1 MMFRRNGELWP
12 GLWRHSAAIFLGM
25 LVLLYVT
32 EPYLAGVALAKLLR
46 STMFTLVLFTGALAV
61 GERKKLMIWAGV
73 LAAAAV
79 LPLWI
84 SHLWPGLLLREY
96 SLATGFLFALFVSIR
111 LIRFLLRAP
120 VVDSEV
126 LCAAAG
132 TYLMFSLALT
142 FMYIAVGIANPQAFA
157 WTVGPGP
164 HRPMDGFTTLYFS
177 LTTQSTLGYGDIV
190 PVSPTARLLVMVQAV
205 GGMFYMT
212 LLVARLVSVYS
223 SEHKAT
229 EKKSGRS

>member
-1 MMFRRNGELWP
+1 MRFGKDDALWP
-12 GLWRHSAAIFLGM
+12 GLWRHSAAIFVAT
-25 LVLLYVT
+25 LVLFVLSTPYVEGLENERLWMAAT
-32 EPYLAGVALAKLLR
+32 
-46 STMFTLVLFTGALAV
+46 FTLVLFTGTLAV
-61 GERKKLMIWAGV
+61 GERLNLMIWAGV
-73 LAAAAV
+73 LAAAAF

-84 SHLWPGLLLREY
+84 NHLRPDLLGREY
-96 SLATGFLFALFVSIR
+96 SLVAGFLFALFVSIR
-111 LIRFLLRAP
+111 LVRFLLRAS

-132 TYLMFSLALT
+132 TYLMFSVALT
-142 FMYIAVGIANPQAFA
+142 LMYVLVGMANPNAFA
-157 WTVGPGP
+157 WTVGSGP
-164 HRPMDGFTTLYFS
+164 HPPMDGFTALYFS

-223 SEHKAT
+223 SGNRNG
-229 EKKSGRS
+229 SS